1 MTGLY
6 GLYMKRDAGFL
17 VLEGGGG
24 GAGYKIGK
32 IYQLLANVNLPQKQV
47 FQRILFE

>member
-1 MTGLY
+1 
-6 GLYMKRDAGFL
+6 MKRDAGFL

-24 GAGYKIGK
+24 AGYKIGK
-32 IYQLLANVNLPQKQV
+32 IDQLLANVNLPQKQV

>member
-1 MTGLY
+1 MNGLY

-17 VLEGGGG
+17 VLEGGG
-24 GAGYKIGK
+24 AGYKIGK
-32 IYQLLANVNLPQKQV
+32 IDQLLANVNLPQKQV